1 MAFGLAFH
9 AHATDFYWIGGE
21 SSEWA
26 NGSNW
31 SYENG
36 GAAAG
41 AYPND
46 GNAVAFFPSGASLT
60 LNSIVKARKIFTD
73 GTLTLSGN
81 GNGGIQ
87 TTGSNNT
94 APLTIGGS
102 GLIRLAG
109 VTIYVPYATSDAG
122 SQTQITNDLE
132 IVAGTTNVLRIA
144 TGNTRYASAY
154 LRGALTGS
162 GTLIARSNTDST
174 NYKVYLYCDASDF
187 RGVFADHLPGDEN
200 ATRVYV
206 MTESALGQYAAY
218 DLAATYSD
226 GGRNY
231 VLRAGGI
238 GTTYKMGALNGEVH
252 FDGNNNSKADQ
263 KFGYTLEIGGR
274 NEPCS
279 FGGTMARGSYPSY
292 TKKVGTSDMT
302 FTGSQMPNLTIES
315 GTYIVGAST
324 ALPGEMIFT
333 GGAFSVAE
341 GVSVNPPANFSES
354 NTTAA
359 VVFDDRGLQNSWS
372 GALTDARVPYGFTKK
387 GAGTLTLM
395 TAPTHTTLTTTRP

>member
-1 MAFGLAFH
+1 MKRSAVLATIIAIGLVFH
-9 AHATDFYWIGGE
+9 ADATDFYWIGGA

-26 NGSNW
+26 SGNNW

-162 GTLIARSNTDST
+162 GTLIAR
-174 NYKVYLYCDASDF
+174 L
-187 RGVFADHLPGDEN
+187 R
-200 ATRVYV
+200 
-206 MTESALGQYAAY
+206 
-218 DLAATYSD
+218 D
-226 GGRNY
+226 G
-231 VLRAGGI
+231 
-238 GTTYKMGALNGEVH
+238 
-252 FDGNNNSKADQ
+252 
-263 KFGYTLEIGGR
+263 
-274 NEPCS
+274 
-279 FGGTMARGSYPSY
+279 
-292 TKKVGTSDMT
+292 
-302 FTGSQMPNLTIES
+302 
-315 GTYIVGAST
+315 
-324 ALPGEMIFT
+324 
-333 GGAFSVAE
+333 
-341 GVSVNPPANFSES
+341 
-354 NTTAA
+354 
-359 VVFDDRGLQNSWS
+359 
-372 GALTDARVPYGFTKK
+372 
-387 GAGTLTLM
+387 
-395 TAPTHTTLTTTRP
+395 